1 MVRTIVGALIICR
14 FPGFDI
20 KHRHISFVNAKI
32 QQKHIVEDKIL
43 EYPPGSS
50 RVRIHAQVAL
60 CVALSTVLDMV
71 SNSLPFP
78 RMPYGGTLSIATV
91 PMIIIALR
99 MGWRIG
105 SITGVLYGIVALLR
119 EQHFI
124 HPIQLL
130 LDYPLAFSTIGA
142 AGIVRCGSWQQTD
155 VRIRIRIGVAVVVA
169 NTLRFCTHFLS
180 GIVFWYQF
188 AAEGQS
194 IWMYS
199 LIYNASYMVPETI
212 IGSILVQVLLRRL
225 RFL

>member
-1 MVRTIVGALIICR
+1 M
-14 FPGFDI
+14 
-20 KHRHISFVNAKI
+20 
-32 QQKHIVEDKIL
+32 
-43 EYPPGSS
+43 
-50 RVRIHAQVAL
+50 
-60 CVALSTVLDMV
+60 ALSTVLDIV
-71 SNSLPFP
+71 SNALPLP
-78 RMPYGGTLSIATV
+78 RMPYGATLSIATV
-91 PMIIIALR
+91 PMIIVAL
-99 MGWRIG
+99 
-105 SITGVLYGIVALLR
+105 GVLYGIVALLR

-169 NTLRFCTHFLS
+169 NSLRFCAHFLS

-194 IWMYS
+194 IWLYS
-199 LIYNASYMVPETI
+199 LIHNASYMVPETI